1 MFYAPKIC
9 CTPETLRVWIHQH
22 EWDMGTVMV
31 AECQRLK
38 VPERENCE
46 VRRSNDM
53 VGPV

>member
-1 MFYAPKIC
+1 MLQRFAVRRRLCVSGYTSMSGI
-9 CTPETLRVWIHQH
+9 L
-22 EWDMGTVMV
+22 GTVMV